1 MDWSLGPFQSVQI
14 HANRNHEHKYNCYQ
28 NGIALFD
35 NSSISFCH
43 SSSECERPYQP
54 NEQTFISRLSKN
66 TFFVFAAQHLTLQL
80 IQNWRNI
87 SFLMLKEFLIFT
99 KVTNKKLLRTIFTC
113 FSRLA
118 IWSFSAFLYGLLKTS
133 PVLFVP
139 FNKIDEALGR
149 SVFFVSLEKKK
160 QQINRIYHMKWIQ
173 SNVKDVKMG
182 KIIVQ
187 YSDLDRSVELLLS
200 PSSFESFSE
209 SEAER
214 KKFFTSLLWKLVVC
228 MVFSSSDESP
238 LDP

>member
-54 NEQTFISRLSKN
+54 NEQTFISRNCFCCPALDTTTN
-66 TFFVFAAQHLTLQL
+66 TKL
-80 IQNWRNI
+80 
-87 SFLMLKEFLIFT
+87 E
-99 KVTNKKLLRTIFTC
+99 KLLRTIFTC

-149 SVFFVSLEKKK
+149 SVFFVSLEKKN
-160 QQINRIYHMKWIQ
+160 QQTNRIYHMKWIQ
-173 SNVKDVKMG
+173 SNVRDVKLG

-214 KKFFTSLLWKLVVC
+214 RKFFTSLLWKLVVC